1 MKKRLLIVLAV
12 LLAALPLAGLRPL
25 SVQAAGYAFAG
36 GGDGTPGNP
45 YIVRTAE
52 DLDHVRD
59 DLTASYKLR
68 ADIDLSAYGNW
79 TPIGDPDIFSGTFDG
94 DGYRIT
100 GMTIRSSAD
109 SIGLFGYVDGAS
121 VKIENVRLEQ
131 VNIESTSIFS
141 NVGALAGLFGKG
153 SIDRVSVSG
162 SIYGEGFAVG
172 GLVGQIDFGSMIAN
186 SDAHVQL
193 SSHNTFRFAGGL
205 IGGMAVGSK
214 IEQSYATGDVS
225 ATEGA
230 GGLVGEA
237 RGSILNSYATG
248 EVRNTGTI
256 GTMSGGLAGLAS
268 IGGTVDSYAVGKV
281 DPGAIYEGGLV
292 GRRENFPLFSVT
304 NSYWN
309 ASINPAL
316 ATIGGE
322 PGTDGAVSEA
332 DLKKMS
338 TYTGWDPA
346 IWGTQED
353 VTYPHLKTFIPMVRV
368 EEIAPV
374 YNLCAGGNEI
384 AVSGYVRDG
393 SVGEPLKIRY
403 AIKDAANVTVED
415 AVYDLDA
422 TGDNQ
427 AFRWS
432 MLLDGSVYA
441 DGTYTLTVEA
451 ADSVT
456 GHEQLKIATFVVD
469 STPPAITLRDG
480 DLLEVERNHAFT
492 DPGATALDAR
502 DGDLTADIR
511 VSGVVGTSELGT
523 YTLTYAVTDAAGNTS
538 TKTRTVK
545 VVRSLYPSLLLNG
558 DYNMQIEVGDP
569 FDDPGATSWDETE
582 GDLTD
587 RIVVSGSVDTTRVG
601 TYHILYEVADSTG
614 HGSNTTRTVEVVD
627 TKAPVLALL
636 GADPLELEVGSSFAD
651 PGATALDAVDG
662 DQTAEIAVS
671 GTVDATKTGTY
682 TLTYRVSDASGN
694 EATAIRTVK
703 VVDTKAPVLA
713 LLGADPLELEVG
725 SPFADPG
732 ATALD
737 AGDGDLT
744 ADIEASGTVD
754 ATKVGS
760 YTLTY
765 RVSDAS
771 GNEATA
777 TRTVKV
783 VQPPA
788 QPPVQPSAPQLSGNA
803 DLASL
808 SLTAAGEPLALSPA
822 FAPGTKSYAAE
833 TTGDQVV
840 LVVKPAH
847 PMAAVKLSGERIG
860 ETTPVPLTMGANV
873 LTITVQSEAGTVQ
886 TYTVTV
892 NRLAPDTTVLPPAC
906 AFQDI
911 ANHWAKSEICE
922 AAALGIVE
930 GVDAYTFVPDGLV
943 TRTEFAAMLLR
954 ALGIDV
960 DRAVQD
966 ISGLPFDDR
975 ASIPAWARPDV
986 RAAVEVGIL
995 DGYTDGMLRPV
1006 RTVNR
1011 AEMAAMVSKYMKW
1024 TNHAA
1029 ASVPFADDAR
1039 IPAWAKPY
1047 VEAVRA
1053 KGIMSGR
1060 AGQLFVPDGVTTR
1073 AEAAVALLRLWHS
1086 IH

>member
-12 LLAALPLAGLRPL
+12 LLVALPLAGVRPL
-25 SVQAAGYAFAG
+25 SVQAAGYTFAG
-36 GGDGTPGNP
+36 GGHGTSGDP

-52 DLDHVRD
+52 DLDHIRD
-59 DLTASYKLR
+59 DLTASYKLQ

-79 TPIGDPDIFSGTFDG
+79 TPIGDSVAFSGTFDG
-94 DGYRIT
+94 DGYRIA
-100 GMTIRSSAD
+100 GLRIQSAANY
-109 SIGLFGYVDGAS
+109 IGLFGYAEGAT
-121 VKIENVRLEQ
+121 VKLANVRLEQ
-131 VNIESTSIFS
+131 VNIESTNIHA
-141 NVGALAGLFGKG
+141 NVGALVGLLSKG
-153 SIDRVSVSG
+153 LIDRVSVAG
-162 SIYGEGFAVG
+162 SIYGDGFIAG
-172 GLVGQIDFGSMIAN
+172 GLVGQVDSGTVVAN

-193 SSHNTFRFAGGL
+193 SANNTFRLAGGL
-205 IGGMAVGSK
+205 IGGTIIGSK
-214 IEQSYATGDVS
+214 VEQSYATGDVS

-230 GGLVGEA
+230 GGLVGSA
-237 RGSILNSYATG
+237 YGLILNSYATG
-248 EVRNTGTI
+248 EVRNSGTI
-256 GTMSGGLAGLAS
+256 GTMAGGLVGPAS

-292 GRRENFPLFSVT
+292 GRRENSPLFSVT
-304 NSYWN
+304 NSYWK

-332 DLKKMS
+332 DMKKLS
-338 TYTGWDPA
+338 TYAGWDPA
-346 IWGTQED
+346 IWGIQED
-353 VTYPHLKTFIPMVRV
+353 ATYPYLKTLIPMVRV

-374 YNLCAGGNEI
+374 YNLGAGGNEI

-393 SVGEPLKIRY
+393 SVGEPLKLRY
-403 AIKDAANVTVED
+403 AIKNASNVTVAD
-415 AVYDLDA
+415 AVYDLNA

-427 AFRWS
+427 AFHWS
-432 MLLDGSVYA
+432 KALDDSVYA

-451 ADSVT
+451 ADSVA
-456 GHEQLKIATFVVD
+456 GHEQLKTAAFVVD
-469 STPPAITLRDG
+469 STPQTITLQDG

-492 DPGATALDAR
+492 DPGATAVDAR
-502 DGDLTADIR
+502 DGDLTADIT
-511 VSGVVGTSELGT
+511 VSGSVDTSELGT
-523 YTLTYAVTDAAGNTS
+523 YTLTYAVTDAAGNTA

-545 VVRSLYPSLLLNG
+545 VVRSLFPSLALNG
-558 DYNMQIEVGDP
+558 NYNMQIEVGDP
-569 FDDPGATSWDETE
+569 FVDPGATSWDETE

-587 RIVVSGSVDTTRVG
+587 RIVVSGSVDTTRIG
-601 TYHILYEVADSTG
+601 TYYILYEVVDSTG
-614 HGSNTTRTVEVVD
+614 YGSNST
-627 TKAPVLALL
+627 
-636 GADPLELEVGSSFAD
+636 
-651 PGATALDAVDG
+651 
-662 DQTAEIAVS
+662 
-671 GTVDATKTGTY
+671 
-682 TLTYRVSDASGN
+682 
-694 EATAIRTVK
+694 RTVK

-737 AGDGDLT
+737 VADGDLT
-744 ADIEASGTVD
+744 ADIAVSGTVD
-754 ATKVGS
+754 ATKAGS

-771 GNEATA
+771 GNEATATRTVEVVDTKAPVLTLLGADLLELEAGSSFTDRGATALDAVDGDLTADIAVSGNVDATKVGTYTLTYRVSDAFGNEATA

-788 QPPVQPSAPQLSGNA
+788 QPPVQPSVPQLSGNA

-808 SLTAAGEPLALSPA
+808 SLTAAGEELALSPA

-833 TTGDQVV
+833 TAEEQVM
-840 LVVKPAH
+840 LRVKPAH
-847 PMAAVKLSGERIG
+847 PTAAIKLSGERIG
-860 ETTPVPLTMGANV
+860 ETTPVLLTMGINV

-886 TYTVTV
+886 TYTITV
-892 NRLAPDTTVLPPAC
+892 NRLASDTTVPPPAC

-960 DRAVQD
+960 DRAAQD
-966 ISGLPFDDR
+966 ISELPFDDR
-975 ASIPAWARPDV
+975 ASIPAWARPEV
-986 RAAVEVGIL
+986 RAAVDVGIL

-1024 TNHAA
+1024 TDNVAA
-1029 ASVPFADDAR
+1029 GFPFADDMQ